1 MIISASQSTLMAH
14 RTLCRLGRR
23 ADKIDTFKI
32 VAPRSLSMSILPRAI
47 AQMSASFPK
56 TKFVALFL
64 SYDEIVAAVATGEAQ
79 TGIAKLPIL
88 DKRIAIHHLCDVG
101 SVIVMKKD
109 DPLCA
114 KSTVGPSDLAGRSIV
129 RLGSGMTYWEK
140 IEMAFRVKNLIP
152 KFDFEVGGVGPAC
165 RLVAEGVGVAIVNE
179 FLALEYLDLLGLEA
193 RKFQPDIRHEFV
205 RLVPELDK
213 SFRANKAFGDT
224 LSALVEATLAQAQEA
239 SAGCSD

>member
-1 MIISASQSTLMAH
+1 M
-14 RTLCRLGRR
+14 R
-23 ADKIDTFKI
+23 
-32 VAPRSLSMSILPRAI
+32 
-47 AQMSASFPK
+47 
-56 TKFVALFL
+56 
-64 SYDEIVAAVATGEAQ
+64 
-79 TGIAKLPIL
+79 
-88 DKRIAIHHLCDVG
+88 
-101 SVIVMKKD
+101 
-109 DPLCA
+109 
-114 KSTVGPSDLAGRSIV
+114 
-129 RLGSGMTYWEK
+129 MTYWEK

-165 RLVAEGVGVAIVNE
+165 RLVAEGVGVAIVNK

>member
-1 MIISASQSTLMAH
+1 
-14 RTLCRLGRR
+14 
-23 ADKIDTFKI
+23 
-32 VAPRSLSMSILPRAI
+32 
-47 AQMSASFPK
+47 
-56 TKFVALFL
+56 
-64 SYDEIVAAVATGEAQ
+64 
-79 TGIAKLPIL
+79 
-88 DKRIAIHHLCDVG
+88 
-101 SVIVMKKD
+101 
-109 DPLCA
+109 
-114 KSTVGPSDLAGRSIV
+114 
-129 RLGSGMTYWEK
+129 
-140 IEMAFRVKNLIP
+140 MAFRVKNLIP

-213 SFRANKAFGDT
+213 SFGANKAFGDA